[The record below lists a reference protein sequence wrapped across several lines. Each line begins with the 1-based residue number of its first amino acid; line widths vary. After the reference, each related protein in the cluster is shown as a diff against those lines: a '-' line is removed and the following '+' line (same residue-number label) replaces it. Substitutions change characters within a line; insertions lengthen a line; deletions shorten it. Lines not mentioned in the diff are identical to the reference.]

1 MLVNV
6 RSRDGEY
13 LEPSSLE
20 EAIRMFIDDSGYRLS
35 FVINDT
41 QELHIYRDEYND
53 DHPSAGPIPSTGI
66 RSQIADAKVIITH
79 IKRSKPLPNLSLVK

>member
-13 LEPSSLE
+13 LEPSSFE
-20 EAIRMFIDDSGYRLS
+20 EAIKMFIDDSGYRLS
-35 FVINDT
+35 FVISDT

-53 DHPSAGPIPSTGI
+53 DHPSAGGIPPTSI
-66 RSQIADAKVIITH
+66 RSQIADAKVIVTH
-79 IKRSKPLPNLSLVK
+79 IKRSNSSSNLSLVK